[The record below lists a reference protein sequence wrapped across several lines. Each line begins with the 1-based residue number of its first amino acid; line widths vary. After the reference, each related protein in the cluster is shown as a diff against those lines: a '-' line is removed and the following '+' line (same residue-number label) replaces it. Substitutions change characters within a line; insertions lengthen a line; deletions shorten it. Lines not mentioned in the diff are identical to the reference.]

1 MNQQNARPLTLYD
14 LIARRWD
21 TGAPV
26 AALRFGAT
34 TAAFA
39 GADGALRIAAAPD
52 AEPPDSRVR
61 VTGDL
66 GQITLRPRSQDP
78 APLVALTGLA
88 ETAPPIAAAEGDFL
102 VGAADGRAL
111 RVSPDGEALTLF
123 DLDGPILALD
133 HAGGVTAAADAATL
147 ALHGATIRRLPR
159 PGIAAL
165 AVSPGGTEVAAAGA
179 GELRLVGAETERRLA
194 LSGVLSLAWRD
205 DGRWL
210 AAALGPDGAALVGPA
225 LAPVRLRGFPAP
237 VRCIGWSGPGRAF
250 IAAGAFRIAAWD
262 AAALP
267 ATDRPLVT
275 GQPGLVAVEAVAA
288 HPTRPLIAAGYANGQ
303 VTIAQAGA
311 RDELL
316 LRHEGA
322 PVTCLAF
329 SPDGRH
335 LAIGDAGGEAAIATF
350 PSQMFK

>member
-1 MNQQNARPLTLYD
+1 MNQHNARPLTLYD

-78 APLVALTGLA
+78 APLMALTGLA
-88 ETAPPIAAAEGDFL
+88 DAAPPVAAAGGDFL
-102 VGAADGRAL
+102 VGAADGRVL
-111 RVSPDGEALTLF
+111 RITPDGEALTLL
-123 DLDGPILALD
+123 DLSGPVRALD
-133 HAGGVTAAADAATL
+133 HAGGVTAAADAETL
-147 ALHGATIRRLPR
+147 ALQGEAIRRLPR
-159 PGIAAL
+159 PGVVAL
-165 AVSPGGTEVAAAGA
+165 AVAPGGVEIAAAGA
-179 GELRLVGAETERRLA
+179 DDLRLIGAATERGLA
-194 LSGVLSLAWRD
+194 LSGVLALAWRG

-210 AAALGPDGAALVGPA
+210 AAALGSEGAALVGPA
-225 LAPVRLRGFPAP
+225 LAPVRLGGFPAP
-237 VRCIGWSGPGRAF
+237 VRSLDWSGPGRAF
-250 IAAGAFRIAAWD
+250 VAAGAFRIAAWD

-288 HPTRPLIAAGYANGQ
+288 HPARPLVAAGYANGQ